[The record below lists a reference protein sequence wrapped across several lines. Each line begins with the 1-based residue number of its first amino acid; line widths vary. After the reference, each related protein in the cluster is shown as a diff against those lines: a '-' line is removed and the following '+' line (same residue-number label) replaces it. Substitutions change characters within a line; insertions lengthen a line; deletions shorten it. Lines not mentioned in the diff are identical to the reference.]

1 MRIVTEKPMLNGSI
15 TMALEPCFD
24 DKNYWSSPQLF
35 VHAEEQE
42 TFRYRYVVKY
52 NKGLIKTVTTFLFST
67 ITGKKD
73 EKVVQEVGTRKLNNG
88 THQFDIFKNPSDPSR
103 MRSVFVGQVFF
114 IKLLCGTLMNG
125 GDLKELLIDC
135 EHIGFGHP
143 SYATEDVKQFL
154 KWVQD
159 LAGNFRTPY
168 QAVFLCSLLG
178 QLVERSHNWPAG
190 YTCRFLGQKCC
201 DLILSSFGSC
211 PHKELPRSSLKFIK
225 IVAEDLFK
233 IGSST
238 GCLLFIEYFCNLLDA
253 NYVMQVVDKLSSH
266 TYTEHQFDQDVIVL
280 LRSLKGLNDRAICT
294 RYLSHV
300 VDCSPS
306 TRCLWNLYNNISRF
320 DPGMLE
326 FLTKEFVSVYNKFIS
341 RGRAKKPDLLNPLFW
356 SLVPESLQDKLA
368 NLFCKAL
375 AAQVPSETE
384 WSKER
389 LLALQVIT
397 VDTRLHS
404 SGDFRQFAIEVM
416 THKCKEVVFLLPD
429 LLSLTAY
436 CRFWETTLSDA
447 DKEKVCDHWL
457 RTSYRNITKPK
468 DRILAVV
475 EACQTL
481 WATEALKSNKP
492 LCVFMQTWVER
503 FVLKMSCQSV
513 MSTFPDGQNSSPA
526 VFHHLLLLLR
536 SAIKQHSGTGDRR
549 SKYRQMIQ
557 LLGLDRSK
565 EKKKS
570 FTKATLTRW
579 VECFFFTL

>member
-1 MRIVTEKPMLNGSI
+1 MKIVTEKPMLNGSI
-15 TMALEPCFD
+15 TMALEPCLD
-24 DKNYWSSPQLF
+24 EKNYWRSPQLF

-42 TFRYRYVVKY
+42 TFRYHYVVKY
-52 NKGLIKTVTTFLFST
+52 NKGLIKAVKTFLFST

-73 EKVVQEVGTRKLNNG
+73 ETVVQEVGTRKLNHG
-88 THQFDIFKNPSDPSR
+88 MHQFDIFKNSSDPSR
-103 MRSVFVGQVFF
+103 SRSVFVGQVFF
-114 IKLLCGTLMNG
+114 VKRLCQALVNG
-125 GDLKELLIDC
+125 DDLKELLIDC

-143 SYATEDVKQFL
+143 SYAPEDVKHFL

-159 LAGNFRTPY
+159 TAGNFRTPY

-178 QLVERSHNWPAG
+178 QLVERSRNWKAG
-190 YTCRFLGQKCC
+190 HTCCFLGEKCC

-211 PHKELPRSSLKFIK
+211 PYKELPRSSLKFIK

-233 IGSST
+233 IGSSS
-238 GCLLFIEYFCNLLDA
+238 GCLLFIKYFCNLLDA
-253 NYVMQVVDKLSSH
+253 NYVMHVVNKLSSQ
-266 TYTEHQFDQDVIVL
+266 TYTDYQFDQDVIVL

-300 VDCSPS
+300 VCCSPS
-306 TRCLWNLYNNISRF
+306 TRCLWNLYNNISF
-320 DPGMLE
+320 FHPGMLE
-326 FLTKEFVSVYNKFIS
+326 FLTKEFLSVYDKFIS

-356 SLVPESLQDKLA
+356 SQVPESLQDKLA
-368 NLFCKAL
+368 SLFCKAL
-375 AAQVPSETE
+375 AAQVRSETE

-397 VDTRLHS
+397 VDTRLYS

-436 CRFWETTLSDA
+436 CRFWETTFSEG
-447 DKEKVCDHWL
+447 DKEKVCEHWL
-457 RTSYRNITKPK
+457 RTSYKNITTPK

-481 WATEALKSNKP
+481 SDTEALKSNKP
-492 LCVFMQTWVER
+492 LYVFMQKWVER

-513 MSTFPDGQNSSPA
+513 MSAFQDGQKSSPT
-526 VFHHLLLLLR
+526 VVHHLMLLLR

-557 LLGLDRSK
+557 SLGLDRSK
-565 EKKKS
+565 EKKKGLN
-570 FTKATLTRW
+570 KAKLTRW